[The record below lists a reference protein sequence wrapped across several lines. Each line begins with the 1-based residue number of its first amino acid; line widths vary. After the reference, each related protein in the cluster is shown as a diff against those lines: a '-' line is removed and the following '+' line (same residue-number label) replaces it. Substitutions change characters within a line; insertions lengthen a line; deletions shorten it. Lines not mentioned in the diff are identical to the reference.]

1 MKKLTKLLVSL
12 FICTFLILSSTVVYE
27 VKTIETN
34 VNKNILALNKASS
47 TKNIKNIA
55 VFIEFADSETT
66 GTVHLD
72 DKQSVENA
80 NIIFNSDDLFDMN
93 SVNGIIKVPSFKKYY
108 ERESYGKL
116 LITTEIFPKT
126 NGEVVSYVAPNPIG
140 YYLKYS
146 DQNTIGY
153 KDKTESNKR
162 EKELLEGAIDY
173 IKSQVESGYT
183 GSELDVDGNG
193 DIDSI
198 TFIVEASHTTLGL
211 TLVA

>member
-34 VNKNILALNKASS
+34 ANKDILALDKSSS

-108 ERESYGKL
+108 ERESYGN
-116 LITTEIFPKT
+116 I
-126 NGEVVSYVAPNPIG
+126 S
-140 YYLKYS
+140 
-146 DQNTIGY
+146 
-153 KDKTESNKR
+153 
-162 EKELLEGAIDY
+162 
-173 IKSQVESGYT
+173 
-183 GSELDVDGNG
+183 
-193 DIDSI
+193 
-198 TFIVEASHTTLGL
+198 
-211 TLVA
+211 

>member
-12 FICTFLILSSTVVYE
+12 FICALLILSSTVVYE

-34 VNKNILALNKASS
+34 ANKDILALDKSSS

-55 VFIEFADSETT
+55 LFIEFADSEKT

-108 ERESYGKL
+108 
-116 LITTEIFPKT
+116 
-126 NGEVVSYVAPNPIG
+126 
-140 YYLKYS
+140 
-146 DQNTIGY
+146 
-153 KDKTESNKR
+153 
-162 EKELLEGAIDY
+162 
-173 IKSQVESGYT
+173 
-183 GSELDVDGNG
+183 
-193 DIDSI
+193 
-198 TFIVEASHTTLGL
+198 
-211 TLVA
+211 

>member
-12 FICTFLILSSTVVYE
+12 FICTLLILSSTVVYE

-34 VNKNILALNKASS
+34 DNKNILALNTTAS

-93 SVNGIIKVPSFKKYY
+93 TMKEKV
-108 ERESYGKL
+108 
-116 LITTEIFPKT
+116 
-126 NGEVVSYVAPNPIG
+126 
-140 YYLKYS
+140 
-146 DQNTIGY
+146 
-153 KDKTESNKR
+153 
-162 EKELLEGAIDY
+162 
-173 IKSQVESGYT
+173 T
-183 GSELDVDGNG
+183 GNY
-193 DIDSI
+193 
-198 TFIVEASHTTLGL
+198 
-211 TLVA
+211 